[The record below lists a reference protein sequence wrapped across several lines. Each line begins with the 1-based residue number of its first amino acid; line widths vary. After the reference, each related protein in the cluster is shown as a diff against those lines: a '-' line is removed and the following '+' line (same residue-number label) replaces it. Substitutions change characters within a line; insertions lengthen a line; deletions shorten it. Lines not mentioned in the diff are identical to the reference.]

1 MVYITNKDETEAKKI
16 AQHLL
21 DKKLIACANIFPIN
35 SVFLWKGKL
44 KDTKE
49 VVAIVKT
56 KKENFE
62 KVKNEVMK
70 IHSYECP
77 CIAKIDAEANKE
89 FENWV
94 MKECQ

>member
-16 AQHLL
+16 AKHLL
-21 DKKLIACANIFPIN
+21 DKKLIACANVFPIS
-35 SVFLWKGKL
+35 SVYKWKGKL

-62 KVKNEVMK
+62 KIITEIKKV
-70 IHSYECP
+70 HSYECP
-77 CIAKIDAEANKE
+77 CVIKIDVESNKE

>member
-1 MVYITNKDETEAKKI
+1 MVYITNKDEAEAEKI
-16 AQHLL
+16 AKHLL
-21 DKKLIACANIFPIN
+21 NKKLIACANIFPTT
-35 SVFLWKGKL
+35 SMYEWKGKL
-44 KDTKE
+44 ENTKE

-77 CIAKIDAEANKE
+77 CIAKIDVEGNKE